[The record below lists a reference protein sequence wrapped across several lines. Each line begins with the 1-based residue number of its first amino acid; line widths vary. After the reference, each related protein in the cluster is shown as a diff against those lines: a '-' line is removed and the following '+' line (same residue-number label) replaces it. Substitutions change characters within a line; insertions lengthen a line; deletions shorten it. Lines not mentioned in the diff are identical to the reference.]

1 LKGRSRLKPAQSGIA
16 AQHYVAAEI
25 SRRGHAVAMT
35 VRNAQGVDILA
46 SRLDG
51 SRAVGI
57 QVKCGQDSGKWW
69 MLDAKAERMKSRTL
83 VYVLV
88 NLNGPGGSPT
98 FHVVPSTVVATSIAR
113 EYRAYM
119 KGRRRDGGRRKESR
133 IRRFLDKQ
141 GNYVNRWDLL
151 GLD

>member
-1 LKGRSRLKPAQSGIA
+1 MKKARRLKPAQSGIA

-46 SRLDG
+46 SRIDG

-69 MLDAKAERMKSRTL
+69 MLDAKAERMTSRTL

-88 NLNGPGGSPT
+88 NLNGPGGTPT
-98 FHVVPSTVVATSIAR
+98 FHVVPSRVVAASISSEYR
-113 EYRAYM
+113 EYIR
-119 KGRRRDGGRRKESR
+119 GRRRDGRTRKESL
-133 IRRFLDKQ
+133 IRRFADKDGKYLD
-141 GNYVNRWDLL
+141 RWELL